1 MHLEVNVN
9 WDDGEPEELALYFFR
24 KLEAGQYLQ
33 RFVDVEGTQ
42 ATYPP
47 DRISAATVEIFSTR
61 MIQYGSHEITRA
73 IGHFTRVS
81 CD

>member
-33 RFVDVEGTQ
+33 RFVDVEGTK
-42 ATYPP
+42 AIYL
-47 DRISAATVEIFSTR
+47 ST
-61 MIQYGSHEITRA
+61 SL
-73 IGHFTRVS
+73 
-81 CD
+81 